1 MDNSKTHTGQRT
13 RELIENAGAIL
24 LFTSPFSPDLNP
36 IEYCFHIYKEE
47 LKSSIHVV
55 NICSVQRAHLNACQA
70 VTPAHARHTYR
81 HLGGAIRNVPD
92 AVDVNNEDEEAFF
105 SAAALLICDE
115 NM

>member
-1 MDNSKTHTGQRT
+1 MDNSKTHTGHRT
-13 RELIENAGAIL
+13 GELIENAGAQI
-24 LFTSPFSPDLNP
+24 
-36 IEYCFHIYKEE
+36 CFHIYKEE